1 MKNEKKFWNEK
12 IETLPASDL
21 KALQWRRLKKQLR
34 YNYDNSEYYRQEKFQ
49 KIGLTPQDIQH
60 FEDFQKIP
68 LMTKDEH
75 RWTQEESLRRFGHPY
90 GLITCAPVK
99 KIIRINSTS
108 GTTGQPTLYTLTRND
123 VEVLNE
129 MHARK
134 YWRTGLRPGN
144 IVLQALS
151 LSMFT
156 GGLPLSDGLQ
166 AMGLCVV
173 PVGIEGG
180 TKRVLDFIL
189 LTRPD
194 VIIATPSF
202 GI

>member
-1 MKNEKKFWNEK
+1 
-12 IETLPASDL
+12 
-21 KALQWRRLKKQLR
+21 
-34 YNYDNSEYYRQEKFQ
+34 
-49 KIGLTPQDIQH
+49 
-60 FEDFQKIP
+60 
-68 LMTKDEH
+68 
-75 RWTQEESLRRFGHPY
+75 
-90 GLITCAPVK
+90 
-99 KIIRINSTS
+99 
-108 GTTGQPTLYTLTRND
+108 
-123 VEVLNE
+123 VLNE

-194 VIIATPSF
+194 VIIATPPLANISSSRPPDSPAGMPETWEF
-202 GI
+202 AGFIVPASPAPVFRP